1 MVNKHVSPLLQSM
14 AHTLIILISLM
25 GTVQA
30 AEFTANVD
38 RNEITENDTFSLF
51 LHFDEQVALGQ
62 PDLSGLQKDFRILHQ
77 QRSNQFQSV
86 NGKSI
91 SFTEWKLTLTPTRT
105 GTGTDALTIPA
116 IEFKGQKSQPIQME
130 VTEISASV
138 KERRQQEFFFDINV
152 DNNVSYV
159 QAQILYTEKLYYA
172 IHHENASLTELN
184 VTDARTVPIGE
195 VRQYNTRIN
204 GQQMGVYERR
214 YAIFPEES
222 GELTIPGQQFSANVI
237 NPNDR
242 WSRGRPV
249 SIVSKPIKI
258 QINPT
263 PASYPNAA
271 WLPSTQVKISDQWSS
286 PNNDWKIGEPMTRN
300 ININALGLS
309 GIQIPNIE
317 LEQVD
322 GLKYYPDRPEHEDQ
336 MSNMGISGSYQQSIA
351 IVPTKSGPITLP
363 EVRIPWWNLITDTL
377 EYAILPEQTITVSE
391 TNLPTVIQSNKVV
404 TSEREVG
411 SPDPKKNTLNSSSNT
426 SNVNSSI
433 APTLTSS
440 HLAHIQSRY
449 WILATLLLLVTNIV
463 TAFFLWKKN
472 QSYRLPNMDITADD
486 SEPTLKYLKKA
497 CQNNDAAVIRKCLK
511 QWSQA
516 KYKTSRLDNL
526 KSELNDVDVNNELDK
541 LERYLYNNNALSA
554 DQESSQEA
562 KKPEFKGMDLWRALN
577 KARKQSEQISDTKN
591 DVLKTLYPRRH

>member
-1 MVNKHVSPLLQSM
+1 M

-51 LHFDEQVALGQ
+51 LRFDEQVALGQ

-86 NGKSI
+86 NGQSI

-130 VTEISASV
+130 VTEIPASV
-138 KERRQQEFFFDINV
+138 KEQRQQEFFFDINV
-152 DNNVSYV
+152 ENNINNNVSYV
-159 QAQILYTEKLYYA
+159 QSQILYTEKLYYA

-195 VRQYNTRIN
+195 VRQYNTSIN
-204 GQQMGVYERR
+204 GQRMGVYERR

-258 QINPT
+258 QINPA

-271 WLPSTQVKISDQWSS
+271 WLPSTQVKITDQWSS
-286 PNNDWKIGEPMTRN
+286 PNHDWKIGEPMTRN

-336 MSNMGISGSYQQSIA
+336 MTNMGISGSYQQSIA

-363 EVRIPWWNLITDTL
+363 EVRIPWWNLKTDTL

-391 TNLPTVIQSNKVV
+391 ANLPMVIQSNKVI
-404 TSEREVG
+404 TSEREDG
-411 SPDPKKNTLNSSSNT
+411 SLDPTNNTLNPSSNT
-426 SNVNSSI
+426 SNVNSSTV
-433 APTLTSS
+433 PTFTSS
-440 HLAHIQSRY
+440 PLTNLQSRY

-472 QSYRLPNMDITADD
+472 QPHRLSNIDITTDN
-486 SEPTLKYLKKA
+486 SEPTLKSLKKA

-511 QWSQA
+511 QWSQE
-516 KYKTSRLDNL
+516 KYKTSRLDIL

-541 LERYLYNNNALSA
+541 LERYLYNNHVLPA
-554 DQESSQEA
+554 DQESSQET
-562 KKPEFKGMDLWRALN
+562 KKPEFEGINLWRALN

-591 DVLKTLYPRRH
+591 DVLKTLYPRRK